1 MISFGAAA
9 RSLIGARAKP
19 LLGAALLALMLT
31 ACSTAPAERLT
42 VKVVAQYPH
51 DPGAFTQGLLLADGR
66 LYESTGLVGR
76 SSLREVRLEDGVVLL
91 QRDVPPPYFAEG
103 LALVGDELL
112 QLTWQHGTLL
122 RYDRASLEPRGETSY
137 EGEGW
142 GLCYDG
148 AVLWMSDG
156 SATLT
161 KRDARSFAS
170 LGTVEVKLDGKP
182 LTQLNELECVNGLV
196 YANVWLR
203 DDIARID
210 PSTGRVTGIIDASSL
225 RAALRI
231 TGNDAVLNGVA
242 YDDERDLFLV
252 TGKLWPAL
260 FAVRFEPR

>member
-1 MISFGAAA
+1 MRAVTLAVQARLMVTATLLLLTVGACGG
-9 RSLIGARAKP
+9 S
-19 LLGAALLALMLT
+19 
-31 ACSTAPAERLT
+31 PAELLT

-51 DPGAFTQGLLLADGR
+51 DSGAFTQGLLLAEGR

-76 SSLREVRLEDGVVLL
+76 SSLREVRLDDGVVLM
-91 QRDVPPPYFAEG
+91 QHDVPPPYFAEG

-122 RYDRASLEPRGETSY
+122 RYDRATFEPRGQTSY

-148 AVLWMSDG
+148 EALWMSDG

-161 KRDARSFAS
+161 KRDAHSFAP
-170 LGTVEVKLDGKP
+170 LGSVEVKLAGKP
-182 LTQLNELECVNGLV
+182 LTQLNELACVNGLV
-196 YANVWLR
+196 YANIWLR
-203 DDIARID
+203 DEIARID
-210 PSTGRVTGIIDASSL
+210 PGSGRVTGVIDAG
-225 RAALRI
+225 ALRTTLGI
-231 TGNDAVLNGVA
+231 TANDAVLNGIA
-242 YDDERDLFLV
+242 YDADRDLFLV